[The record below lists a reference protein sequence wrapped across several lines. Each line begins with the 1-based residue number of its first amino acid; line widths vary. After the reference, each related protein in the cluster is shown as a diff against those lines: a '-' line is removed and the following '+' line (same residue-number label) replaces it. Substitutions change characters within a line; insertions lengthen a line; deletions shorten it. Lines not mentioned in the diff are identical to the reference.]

1 MVTAKKQSASEMTS
15 PPEMESSPKVNQD
28 TSPLNRLLEIMERL
42 RDPKTGCPWDKEQTF
57 RTIAPYTIEEAYEVA
72 DAIEEGDMVA
82 LKEELGDLLF
92 QVVFYAEM
100 GREAGHFDFHAIA
113 GAIAEKMTRRHPHV
127 FEDMTYDTAEDR
139 MEAWE
144 KEKSAERHAKSR
156 HKGDTPS
163 ILDDVP
169 SALPALLRA
178 EKLQKRAARVGFDWP
193 QAAQVLDK
201 IEEEMAELRAEMD
214 GKSTIARQEDEIGD
228 LFFALANLARHLKID
243 PESALRHTNAK
254 FERRFRHIE
263 TRLAEAGRSPGE
275 ASLEEMEALWLQ
287 AKKEERS

>member
-1 MVTAKKQSASEMTS
+1 MVTVKKQSASEMTS
-15 PPEMESSPKVNQD
+15 PPE
-28 TSPLNRLLEIMERL
+28 TGASPLERLLHIMERL
-42 RDPKTGCPWDKEQTF
+42 RDPETGCPWDKEQTF
-57 RTIAPYTIEEAYEVA
+57 LTIAPYTIEEAYEVA
-72 DAIEEGDMVA
+72 DAIEEGDMAA

-100 GREAGHFDFHAIA
+100 GREVGHFDFHSIAEAIT
-113 GAIAEKMTRRHPHV
+113 EKMTRRHPHV
-127 FEDMTYDTAEDR
+127 FEDVTYDTAEDR
-139 MEAWE
+139 MDAWE
-144 KEKSAERHAKSR
+144 EQKSAERRAKSN
-156 HKGDTPS
+156 HKDGKDGGPS

-193 QAAQVLDK
+193 QTAQVLNK
-201 IEEEMAELRAEMD
+201 IEEEIAELRAEID

-243 PESALRHTNAK
+243 PEFALRHTNAK

-263 TRLAEAGRSPGE
+263 TWLAEGGRSPDD
-275 ASLEEMEALWLQ
+275 ASLDEMEALWAR
-287 AKKEERS
+287 AKEEERS